1 MIRRPPR
8 STLFPYTTL
17 FRSVVGP
24 GRVVGQRLVEHPDV
38 AKIGFTGSTEVGR
51 GVMQG
56 AAGKHKEL
64 PLELGGEAGDGRFP
78 ASAPGYPG
86 GSGPSTGLEKTAQG
100 FCWR

>member
-38 AKIGFTGSTEVGR
+38 AKIGFTGSTEIGR

-56 AAGKHKEL
+56 AAGAVKRGPPPVGGQSGKTRFSAARPRKGEDAPPHPPL
-64 PLELGGEAGDGRFP
+64 PNARPDCSP
-78 ASAPGYPG
+78 P
-86 GSGPSTGLEKTAQG
+86 
-100 FCWR
+100 

>member
-38 AKIGFTGSTEVGR
+38 AKIGFTGSTEIGR

-56 AAGKHKEL
+56 AAGAVKRAAPQRGGKAGHAPFAPPGLAKAAAAGPPPPLHTSRPECL
-64 PLELGGEAGDGRFP
+64 P
-78 ASAPGYPG
+78 
-86 GSGPSTGLEKTAQG
+86 
-100 FCWR
+100 